1 MGIARGRE
9 QCPEVDVDVVPPS
22 WEVSTQ
28 AGELGVQQYT
38 RSPSMQQILF
48 EQYQIPL
55 PPTDLE
61 AIQSIVREQEIL
73 SSLATIE
80 DHCDC
85 LTWRRQA
92 AHRGTQVCALFD
104 RNILSDVLSLVRPAS
119 CGWLVQCSDRGR
131 IGAAMMAFLQVSNV
145 VIEPSSAL
153 YEAADSAP
161 EELRL
166 FRAADNVRPE
176 IYADIALGR
185 RDFLGRND
193 LPEYSSPLPIV
204 DFHKP
209 ITGRKKFYIAV
220 LKIAE
225 LELSKRSSVE
235 KMEAFLRWTYDEFL
249 FLPSAILLA
258 ASHLT
263 DRRAGSLLKSLR
275 TKDRAK
281 ALTNIRNA
289 VWDLQVIQEWCR
301 RTQKQNTE
309 NRYWLLCSR
318 DRALKK
324 IARTTLFSGSD
335 ADAKRLGLEF
345 FQQHWGHQ
353 KGEAIADLLA
363 RLLSDKDNPARR
375 ANSDPPVGYLDGLV
389 AQLEKTILR
398 WPE

>member
-1 MGIARGRE
+1 
-9 QCPEVDVDVVPPS
+9 
-22 WEVSTQ
+22 
-28 AGELGVQQYT
+28 
-38 RSPSMQQILF
+38 
-48 EQYQIPL
+48 
-55 PPTDLE
+55 
-61 AIQSIVREQEIL
+61 
-73 SSLATIE
+73 
-80 DHCDC
+80 
-85 LTWRRQA
+85 
-92 AHRGTQVCALFD
+92 
-104 RNILSDVLSLVRPAS
+104 
-119 CGWLVQCSDRGR
+119 
-131 IGAAMMAFLQVSNV
+131 
-145 VIEPSSAL
+145 
-153 YEAADSAP
+153 
-161 EELRL
+161 
-166 FRAADNVRPE
+166 
-176 IYADIALGR
+176 
-185 RDFLGRND
+185 
-193 LPEYSSPLPIV
+193 
-204 DFHKP
+204 
-209 ITGRKKFYIAV
+209 
-220 LKIAE
+220 
-225 LELSKRSSVE
+225 
-235 KMEAFLRWTYDEFL
+235 
-249 FLPSAILLA
+249 
-258 ASHLT
+258 
-263 DRRAGSLLKSLR
+263 LLKSLR